1 MTAEQVFSIGNTI
14 ALLGWLLLVTLGPR
28 RWVAPLI
35 TGAILPLLFA
45 VLYGSLLAA
54 HWGETPGGGFGSLAQ
69 VAALFSNPWLL
80 LAGWVHYLA
89 FDLFIGSW
97 EVRDAPGQRHP
108 ALVRDTV
115 PRAHVS
121 ARPAWSAAVFRSSR
135 GTRAI
140 AAPRDRVEV
149 ALAGASAFWLRRSS
163 IIERVPAG
171 ERYGESHKTGERSW
185 RGAT

>member
-1 MTAEQVFSIGNTI
+1 MTAEQVFSIANTI

-54 HWGETPGGGFGSLAQ
+54 HWGKTPGGGFGSLAQ
-69 VAALFSNPWLL
+69 VATLFSNPWLL

-97 EVRDAPGQRHP
+97 EVRDAQANGIRHWFVIP
-108 ALVRDTV
+108 CLALTFLLGPLGLLLYFILRVARVRSLRLET
-115 PRAHVS
+115 
-121 ARPAWSAAVFRSSR
+121 
-135 GTRAI
+135 
-140 AAPRDRVEV
+140 
-149 ALAGASAFWLRRSS
+149 AS
-163 IIERVPAG
+163 
-171 ERYGESHKTGERSW
+171 K
-185 RGAT
+185 

>member
-1 MTAEQVFSIGNTI
+1 MTAEQVFSIANTI

-97 EVRDAPGQRHP
+97 EVRDAQANGIRHWFVIP
-108 ALVRDTV
+108 CLALTFLLGPLGLLLYFVLRVARVRSLRLET
-115 PRAHVS
+115 
-121 ARPAWSAAVFRSSR
+121 
-135 GTRAI
+135 
-140 AAPRDRVEV
+140 
-149 ALAGASAFWLRRSS
+149 AS
-163 IIERVPAG
+163 
-171 ERYGESHKTGERSW
+171 K
-185 RGAT
+185 

>member
-89 FDLFIGSW
+89 FDF
-97 EVRDAPGQRHP
+97 
-108 ALVRDTV
+108 
-115 PRAHVS
+115 
-121 ARPAWSAAVFRSSR
+121 SSEAGR
-135 GTRAI
+135 FGTRQANGI
-140 AAPRDRVEV
+140 RHWFVIPCLALTFLLGPLGLLLYFVLRVARVRSLRLET
-149 ALAGASAFWLRRSS
+149 AS
-163 IIERVPAG
+163 
-171 ERYGESHKTGERSW
+171 K
-185 RGAT
+185 